1 MSGSLDHKSSFI
13 PIDGNENINKNKE
26 IVKLNKNEMD
36 INERRDFTDLFKKL
50 DEITQLSKNIDP
62 STKLAGINSAY
73 SIDLNRLRKTGTY
86 ERFDYEDD
94 MFDLNKNKNYN
105 KNLEKNSVELPS
117 VNERIS
123 FQNPQINNNN
133 DNNFSNEDLNTTEQ
147 VKKLINGQIYSSSD

>member
-1 MSGSLDHKSSFI
+1 MKILI
-13 PIDGNENINKNKE
+13 RI
-26 IVKLNKNEMD
+26 NKNEMD

-123 FQNPQINNNN
+123 FQNSQLMGKFI
-133 DNNFSNEDLNTTEQ
+133 LL
-147 VKKLINGQIYSSSD
+147 LIKNLILYISIYIYLIF